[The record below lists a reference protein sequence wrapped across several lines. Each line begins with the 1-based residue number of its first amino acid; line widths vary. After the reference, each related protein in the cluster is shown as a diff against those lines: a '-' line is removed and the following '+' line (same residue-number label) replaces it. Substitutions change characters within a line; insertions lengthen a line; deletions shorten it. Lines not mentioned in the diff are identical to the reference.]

1 MLTFVLNPIIE
12 TMKILSYILFSIIF
26 FASWSCKRDGSN
38 IVDNCNNCRTL
49 EIHLQGQKYDRL
61 ILEATKYVPN
71 IHDSRIYPIE
81 GKQVEDYHWAF
92 QIPDSIIKS
101 LRYFSLKHKPFDFKT
116 NTDFKIS
123 FMSVIKGD
131 TAYSEIF
138 TFDKNMNPIE
148 GSFYDR
154 SETDW
159 FRYSVG
165 DSIYIDEVTV
175 LYDRFF
181 INLENYKN
189 TELEAIMKTEGMGM
203 YKEAYQEQLK
213 DKIAKAEKYSYSK
226 YLLAELTYFRNS
238 YDNRDDFRKVYEKFK
253 NTEDEDTKFYK
264 KIIDYYL
271 KFDPQDFLFENIKL
285 ENSVTGAKELIIEDP
300 EKYSL
305 VVFSASWCGPCHKRI
320 PMLKEI
326 FSEKGNKINIIYI
339 SIDSE
344 KTIQS
349 WKNLLQKEGIPWRSL
364 SLPNDENDM
373 MKKYSV
379 PGVPYM
385 MLIHPDRKGEI
396 IDDLMTKDDKEKMYE
411 KLN

>member
-1 MLTFVLNPIIE
+1 MKKLTC
-12 TMKILSYILFSIIF
+12 ILFSIIL
-26 FASWSCKRDGSN
+26 FALWSCKRDVSN
-38 IVDNCNNCRTL
+38 VVDDCNNCTTL
-49 EIHLQGQKYDRL
+49 EIRLQGQKYERL
-61 ILEATKYVPN
+61 LLEAIRYVPN
-71 IHDSRIYPIE
+71 IHDSRVYSIE
-81 GKQVEDYHWAF
+81 GKQIKDYYWTF
-92 QIPDSIIKS
+92 QIPDSIIQS
-101 LRYFSLKHKPFDFKT
+101 LRYFSLKYKPFDFKT

-123 FMSVIKGD
+123 FLSIIEGD
-131 TAYSEIF
+131 TTYSGRF
-138 TFDKNMNPIE
+138 TLDKSMNPIE

-154 SETDW
+154 SKTDL

-165 DSIYIDEVTV
+165 DSIYIEDVT
-175 LYDRFF
+175 LIYDKFYV
-181 INLENYKN
+181 NLENYKN

-213 DKIAKAEKYSYSK
+213 DEIAKAEKYSYSK

-238 YDNRDDFRKVYEKFK
+238 YDNRDDFRKVYEKFT

-285 ENSVTGAKELIIEDP
+285 ENSVTGAKELIIEEP

-320 PMLKEI
+320 PILKEV

-349 WKNLLQKEGIPWRSL
+349 WKKLLKKEEIPWRSL

-373 MKKYSV
+373 MKKYSI

-385 MLIHPDRKGEI
+385 MLVHPGGKGEVLEN
-396 IDDLMTKDDKEKMYE
+396 LMTKEDKEKLYRI
-411 KLN
+411 LN